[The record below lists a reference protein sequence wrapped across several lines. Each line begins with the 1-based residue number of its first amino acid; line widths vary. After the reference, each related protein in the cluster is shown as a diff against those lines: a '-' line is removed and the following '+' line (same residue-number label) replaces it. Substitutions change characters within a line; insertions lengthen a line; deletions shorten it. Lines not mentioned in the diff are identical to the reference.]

1 MNFVVKL
8 DTVINFYPT
17 YCVTVVIPHTY
28 NQRSLTRVFVL
39 YANINGQKVFW
50 TNRQGCF
57 GSETRD
63 VDSVRRCLAVVEA
76 LEISCGAHKSPPL
89 ITC

>member
-1 MNFVVKL
+1 MNFVVKS

-39 YANINGQKVFW
+39 YADNTMAHDDN
-50 TNRQGCF
+50 
-57 GSETRD
+57 
-63 VDSVRRCLAVVEA
+63 VEM
-76 LEISCGAHKSPPL
+76 
-89 ITC
+89 